1 MRKSSKNRN
10 INARFVK
17 ALTAAERRDAPPPIA
32 DVAITYRRRLRFN
45 ASSAFDGTITY
56 QNLLDSILVAATA
69 TQGYQLFEVVRIAEV
84 EVWHCPMASSV
95 STVIVE
101 FDGQN
106 TGLIGDSKIHQDT
119 SMGIHP
125 AHVRARPGKM
135 SQARLFQASGASTA
149 FRLVAPSG
157 SVVDVTVEL
166 RGEYNAATTVATALV
181 GATAGAVYRR
191 GLDGQAIASTV
202 LPPAVPAAW
211 SR

>member
-1 MRKSSKNRN
+1 M
-10 INARFVK
+10 
-17 ALTAAERRDAPPPIA
+17 
-32 DVAITYRRRLRFN
+32 RFN
-45 ASSAFDGTITY
+45 ASSAFDGAISY
-56 QNLLDSILVAATA
+56 QNLLDSILIAATA
-69 TQGYQLFEVVRIAEV
+69 TQGYQLFEVVRIVEV

-125 AHVRARPGKM
+125 AHVRARPGKR
-135 SQARLFQASGASTA
+135 SGASLFQATGASTA

-157 SVVDVTVEL
+157 SVIDVTVEF
-166 RGEYNAATTVATALV
+166 RGEFNAAQTVSTALV
-181 GATAGAVYRR
+181 GATAGAVYLR

-202 LPPAVPAAW
+202 LPPANPATW